1 MTTLTIEWSDKVA
14 HVQLSRPDSL
24 NALSGEMIEGLV
36 AVGRD
41 LAGRRDCRAVVLSGA
56 GRAFCSGIDL
66 NALRAVS
73 SGGGATIDLRTEVEN
88 GANIAQLAVLQWQSL
103 PMPVIAAVHGF
114 ALGGGLQLAL
124 GADMRIVAPDTR
136 LGFIEVKWGI
146 VPDMGGMALLPGL
159 VRPDIMANLL
169 FTGRIFG
176 GEEAVRIGIATE
188 AADNP
193 FEAAMD
199 LARVIASASPD
210 AVRAAKRLMRV
221 RGDTSSILRAETRE
235 GTLLLGGPNQREAMA
250 AGLGKR
256 PGVYAD

>member
-66 NALRAVS
+66 NALR
-73 SGGGATIDLRTEVEN
+73 GGGAAAYATAYAGKGGLSSW
-88 GANIAQLAVLQWQSL
+88 L
-103 PMPVIAAVHGF
+103 PVIAAVHGF